1 HVTASAGVLAKWA
14 HAPSMNVLLIISSIA
29 GFGSAIG
36 HSYLSER
43 FVLGPLLSTP
53 GDNRIWRAPFNHRL
67 MRAMWHLPSFA
78 WAQIAAATLW
88 VVFNP
93 EAFDAQATALLAYF
107 GVGTRSLPRSTRCA
121 CRSCTS
127 ATSCSA

>member
-1 HVTASAGVLAKWA
+1 
-14 HAPSMNVLLIISSIA
+14 MNVLLIISAIA

-53 GDNRIWRAPFNHRL
+53 GDNRIWRAPSNHRL

-93 EAFDAQATALLAYF
+93 EAFDARATALLAYF
-107 GVGTRSLPRSTRCA
+107 GVGTYA
-121 CRSCTS
+121 VS
-127 ATSCSA
+127 AALNALCMQKLHVGNILLSVAALTLWFGLYG

>member
-1 HVTASAGVLAKWA
+1 
-14 HAPSMNVLLIISSIA
+14 MNVLLIVSAIA

-43 FVLGPLLSTP
+43 YVLGPLLAAP
-53 GDNRIWRAPFNHRL
+53 GDNRIWRSPSNHRL

-88 VVFNP
+88 VVFSP
-93 EAFDAQATALLAYF
+93 EAFDAQPKAMLAFF
-107 GVGTRSLPRSTRCA
+107 GVGAYGL
-121 CRSCTS
+121 S
-127 ATSCSA
+127 AVINALCMQKPHVGNILLSIAALTLWFGLYG